1 MKILMILGTGAI
13 LTFPMDKS
21 VNPDCFD
28 QGHSIIQKISTYQG
42 PGPDQAWI
50 LNNSNIE
57 VAGWY
62 CPTRHD
68 YNDLEPKPYD

>member
-1 MKILMILGTGAI
+1 MILATGSI
-13 LTFPMDKS
+13 ITFPMDERVK
-21 VNPDCFD
+21 PDCFD

-50 LNNSNIE
+50 LNDSNIE

>member
-13 LTFPMDKS
+13 LTFPMDERVK
-21 VNPDCFD
+21 PDCFD

-42 PGPDQAWI
+42 PGPDQGWY
-50 LNNSNIE
+50 LKGKQVQ

-62 CPTRHD
+62 CNR
-68 YNDLEPKPYD
+68 L